1 MLEANDQKDRPKL
14 SARQQVAVMKEK
26 GVRFELTTETMA
38 ERILR
43 ERNYYF
49 KLKAYAKLFDQYTNT
64 KLKSYGQY
72 IDLDFEY
79 LVELSRLDKALR
91 FAIMET
97 ALDIEHFMKV
107 QMNRAMM
114 DDPSCDARSI
124 VRRFLEYDAQ
134 MKLLRIARNRT
145 KPKSMLG
152 KARAPRKP
160 NGQKPPLLL

>member
-1 MLEANDQKDRPKL
+1 M
-14 SARQQVAVMKEK
+14 
-26 GVRFELTTETMA
+26 
-38 ERILR
+38 
-43 ERNYYF
+43 
-49 KLKAYAKLFDQYTNT
+49 
-64 KLKSYGQY
+64 KSYGQY

-134 MKLLRIARNRT
+134 MKLSRIARNRT